1 MSEAF
6 LKIVNMSISASYLV
20 LAVLV
25 LRLIL
30 KKAPKWVSVLLWGM
44 VAVRL
49 ILPISIEST
58 LSLIPT
64 ADPIPD
70 KVIAELHADVQT
82 DAPVPV
88 RPHSPADNT
97 ADMPVSEG
105 TGGQD
110 LVGVAVEEEPD
121 IQTVTV
127 LTALWLAGVAG
138 MLVYTAVS
146 YLLLRHRVA
155 TAVRLRNNIY
165 RSENVDSP
173 FVLGFLGPKI
183 YLPFRMD
190 SGDLPL
196 VIAHEE
202 AHIRRKDHWWK
213 PIGFVLLSIHWFNPL
228 MWIGYILL
236 CRDIE
241 LACDEKVIREMD
253 NETKAD
259 YTQALVSCSVNR
271 RRIAACPLAFG
282 EVGVKERVKTVMNYK
297 KPAFWIV
304 IAAVALCAVVAVSFL
319 TNPKDYGPEVGNP
332 KMLELPGVEW
342 FVTPEEFK
350 EALNITKKQIISE
363 DINSLPGD
371 TDGSDDT
378 YELSV
383 TDLTLFGKEVH
394 YALFS
399 FDRAPDGEFEF
410 VQAVVMF
417 DEDTDMEQ
425 LKDNLVEI
433 YGTGSSEPYS
443 YYLYE
448 GNVKRNYP
456 LKLRMEQ
463 RLEYLS
469 KTGGQEGNPFK
480 DALEDPEYMI
490 HHWVTENGCSFL
502 PEEVV
507 EWFKY
512 AMDRPANADEVALQD
527 DEVLMEML
535 DQLPWVAMTL
545 SNRNA
550 ATIQQ
555 DAQGTDNESAA
566 YYTNNYMEFNAGWLA
581 QYRHEVRKTQMSD
594 PGLLEYPGL
603 KWGMTAEEVKTALN
617 LSDDQVS
624 MGQEIGSPCLT
635 AKDLTLFGYS
645 LKGAKFYFS
654 MDEAAP
660 YANGLC
666 SITAYFTEDT
676 DMTQV
681 RDAMI
686 GIYGD
691 GDNWS
696 GVDYHIGINGELY
709 SSTAVLKNP
718 NRLQH
723 YWRIN
728 GKVGDLVEDM
738 EDVITF
744 FENAY
749 PKATRQTVEEYLEL
763 HDIAGIGLVDT
774 AETEGPLVDSS
785 VATKNVVQFNGIGVM
800 WYMQNFGE
808 GAAKPKGPAASTDST
823 EAEETTMPYDPPY
836 LWYPDIT
843 WGMQPHQIKKI
854 LGVTEEQI
862 ILEWPMI
869 DQYMLHIKDFTFLGN
884 EVLSGQF
891 NFIVSDSGQY
901 HFSDV
906 ALYFPE
912 ETDMAEVRDDLVA
925 YYGPP
930 KDGVGFTR
938 YKVSDA
944 ATVYDYTDYGRK
956 TLFFPEDTPV
966 NAWWE
971 SEVTLADS
979 LPESKV
985 DMLAYRAVLLNDH
998 DEAFDKAFREYL
1010 EKEPAH
1016 FIFCTNG
1023 YDLAGNNDPYY
1034 TKNVVVLSAVKYVEF
1049 TTD

>member
-49 ILPISIEST
+49 IFPISIESA

-82 DAPVPV
+82 NAPVPV

-213 PIGFVLLSIHWFNPL
+213 PFGFVLLSIHWFNPL

-342 FVTPEEFK
+342 FVTPEELK
-350 EALNITKKQIISE
+350 EALNISEAQILDE
-363 DINSLPGD
+363 HEETNRVTGYDKYWL
-371 TDGSDDT
+371 
-378 YELSV
+378 YV
-383 TDLTLFGKEVH
+383 TDLTLYGREVTYAQFGFKRDPGHDFAFENVVV
-394 YALFS
+394 S
-399 FDRAPDGEFEF
+399 FAD
-410 VQAVVMF
+410 
-417 DEDTDMEQ
+417 DTDMDA
-425 LKDNLVEI
+425 LKADLTEI
-433 YGTGSSEPYS
+433 YGPGTDEPYS
-443 YYLYE
+443 YYTYV
-448 GNVKRNYP
+448 GDHTRDFD

-463 RLEYLS
+463 NLEYLAYTEG
-469 KTGGQEGNPFK
+469 KEGNPYL
-480 DALEDPEYMI
+480 DALEDPEYMV
-490 HHWVTENGCSFL
+490 HHWATKNGCDL
-502 PEEVV
+502 IPENVV
-507 EWFKY
+507 AYFKY
-512 AMDRPANADEVALQD
+512 MTDRSTNADKSPLQD
-527 DEVLMEML
+527 DEVLMDML
-535 DQLPWVAMTL
+535 DQFPWVAMTL

-550 ATIQQ
+550 ATIRR
-555 DAQGTDNESAA
+555 DTQGIESEFASH
-566 YYTNNYMEFNAGWLA
+566 YSNNYLELSAEWLA
-581 QYRHEVRKTQMSD
+581 DYLHQEPQMSD

-603 KWGMTAEEVKTALN
+603 KWGMTVDEAKSALN
-617 LSDDQVS
+617 ISDDMIIEEKAYDNEWRLALSGSEQFGVDAENILLRFYQYDDRTELYHVQV
-624 MGQEIGSPCLT
+624 T
-635 AKDLTLFGYS
+635 
-645 LKGAKFYFS
+645 
-654 MDEAAP
+654 
-660 YANGLC
+660 YAEG
-666 SITAYFTEDT
+666 T
-676 DMTQV
+676 DMTAV
-681 RDAMI
+681 RDNLAE
-686 GIYGD
+686 IYGPGTD
-691 GDNWS
+691 YGFTNYEIDNGTVRSFIDWN
-696 GVDYHIGINGELY
+696 HT
-709 SSTAVLKNP
+709 SSTQFDSSIEANAKNP
-718 NRLQH
+718 NPTDEINHRWASTVGSEVFTEEEVERFVRLF
-723 YWRIN
+723 
-728 GKVGDLVEDM
+728 GDDVGTYADRE
-738 EDVITF
+738 
-744 FENAY
+744 
-749 PKATRQTVEEYLEL
+749 TVLEYLEKTVKVT
-763 HDIAGIGLVDT
+763 IACRDGYTRSKIEYRPAVTFNGRYLSYIKAVYDAENPTEGTT
-774 AETEGPLVDSS
+774 AE
-785 VATKNVVQFNGIGVM
+785 
-800 WYMQNFGE
+800 
-808 GAAKPKGPAASTDST
+808 PA
-823 EAEETTMPYDPPY
+823 MPYDPPY

>member
-49 ILPISIEST
+49 IFPISIEST
-58 LSLIPT
+58 LSLMPT

-70 KVIAELHADVQT
+70 NVIAELHADVQT

-110 LVGVAVEEEPD
+110 LAGVAVEEEPD

-155 TAVRLRNNIY
+155 TAIRLRNNIY

-319 TNPKDYGPEVGNP
+319 TNPKNYGPEVGNP

-342 FVTPEEFK
+342 FVTPEELK
-350 EALNITKKQIISE
+350 EALNITEDQILE
-363 DINSLPGD
+363 E
-371 TDGSDDT
+371 
-378 YELSV
+378 YEETNRVTGYDKYWLYV
-383 TDLTLFGKEVH
+383 TDLTLYGREVTYAQFGFKRDPGH
-394 YALFS
+394 DFA
-399 FDRAPDGEFEF
+399 FEN
-410 VQAVVMF
+410 VVVAF
-417 DEDTDMEQ
+417 ADDTDMDA
-425 LKDNLVEI
+425 LKADLTEI
-433 YGTGSSEPYS
+433 YGPGTDEPYS
-443 YYLYE
+443 YYTYV
-448 GNVKRNYP
+448 GDHTRDFD

-463 RLEYLS
+463 NLEYLAYTEG
-469 KTGGQEGNPFK
+469 KEGNPYL
-480 DALEDPEYMI
+480 DTLEDPEYMV
-490 HHWVTENGCSFL
+490 HHWATKNGCDL
-502 PEEVV
+502 IPEEVV

-512 AMDRPANADEVALQD
+512 VMDRPWNADKTALQD
-527 DEVLMEML
+527 DKVLMDML
-535 DQLPWVAMTL
+535 DQFPWVAMTL

-550 ATIQQ
+550 ATIRR
-555 DAQGTDNESAA
+555 DTQGIESEFASH
-566 YYTNNYMEFNAGWLA
+566 YSNNYLELSASMLA
-581 QYRHEVRKTQMSD
+581 NYLHKEDQMSD

-603 KWGMTAEEVKTALN
+603 KWGMTVDEAKSALN
-617 LSDDQVS
+617 ISDDMIIEEKAYGEEWRLILSGSEQFGVDAENILLRFCQYDDRTELYHVQV
-624 MGQEIGSPCLT
+624 T
-635 AKDLTLFGYS
+635 
-645 LKGAKFYFS
+645 
-654 MDEAAP
+654 
-660 YANGLC
+660 YAEG
-666 SITAYFTEDT
+666 T
-676 DMTQV
+676 DMTAV
-681 RDAMI
+681 RDNLAE
-686 GIYGD
+686 IYGPGTD
-691 GDNWS
+691 YGFTNYEIDNGTVRSFIDWNHTNS
-696 GVDYHIGINGELY
+696 IQFD
-709 SSTAVLKNP
+709 SSIEANAKNP
-718 NRLQH
+718 KPTDEINHRWASTVGSEVFTEEEVDRFVRLF
-723 YWRIN
+723 
-728 GKVGDLVEDM
+728 GDDVGTYADRE
-738 EDVITF
+738 
-744 FENAY
+744 
-749 PKATRQTVEEYLEL
+749 TVLEYLEKTVKVT
-763 HDIAGIGLVDT
+763 IACRDGYTRSTLEYRPAVT
-774 AETEGPLVDSS
+774 
-785 VATKNVVQFNGIGVM
+785 FNGRYISF
-800 WYMQNFGE
+800 NK
-808 GAAKPKGPAASTDST
+808 AAYDAENPT
-823 EAEETTMPYDPPY
+823 EEATEEPTMSYDLPW
-836 LWYPDIT
+836 LQYPDIS
-843 WGMQPHQIKKI
+843 WGMQPYQIKEI
-854 LGVTEEQI
+854 LNVTEEQI
-862 ILEWPMI
+862 LVDEVTPGG
-869 DQYMLHIKDFTFLGN
+869 YTLHIKDLTFLDDQL
-884 EVLSGQF
+884 VSGQF
-891 NFIVSDSGQY
+891 NFLTTSVGQY
-901 HFSDV
+901 LLTDIT
-906 ALYFPE
+906 LYYPE
-912 ETDMAEVRDDLVA
+912 ETDMAAIRDDLVTF
-925 YYGPP
+925 YGPAN
-930 KDGVGFTR
+930 DGEGFTR
-938 YKVSDA
+938 YRMTDT
-944 ATVYDYTDYGRK
+944 ATVEAYTDYGIV
-956 TLFFPEDTPV
+956 LPEALDGAGV
-966 NAWWE
+966 NAWWQSEVVMANELVE
-971 SEVTLADS
+971 SEQN
-979 LPESKV
+979 
-985 DMLAYRAVLLNDH
+985 MLAYRAVLMNDH
-998 DEAFDKAFREYL
+998 NEAFRDACLEYL
-1010 EKEPAH
+1010 KKESVN
-1016 FIFCTNG
+1016 FICCTDS
-1023 YDLAGNNDPYY
+1023 YDLTGSDNPYC
-1034 TKNVVVLSAVKYVEF
+1034 TKNVVYMSAVDII
-1049 TTD
+1049 TTLHK